1 MSIDEENDS
10 TLAGSTDFI
19 AAVPTGMDQYFLQ
32 IEQSLRQANVQS
44 ATINNV
50 IDKLKNHLTV
60 IGEVLSIQSVDE
72 GNLARKIVHISPIRG
87 KISIAFRFPEPN
99 KADEL
104 FSEFQRAQNYRH
116 IVRVTYIIDQNKN
129 LLIKSIEV
137 IPRWTLQGKK

>member
-1 MSIDEENDS
+1 MSIDEENDI

-32 IEQSLRQANVQS
+32 IEQSLRQANVQQ

-50 IDKLKNHLTV
+50 IDKLKNHLTM
-60 IGEVLSIQSVDE
+60 IGEVISIQSVEE
-72 GNLARKIVHISPIRG
+72 GNRQIVHVSPIKG
-87 KISIAFRFPEPN
+87 KVSIAFRFPEPN

-137 IPRWTLQGKK
+137 IPRSTFQGKK